1 MAITDKIAGAEVGAS
16 VVAKVPQVSKEVL
29 DYQQTLKDLA
39 TNRRNPTVRGE
50 LLTNERKLATQIAK
64 NPDMLEQA
72 RSLGVEKQVRESA
85 ALAAKQ
91 AQGLS
96 QAAARGRGL

>member
-1 MAITDKIAGAEVGAS
+1 MAISDKIAGAG
-16 VVAKVPQVSKEVL
+16 VAAKAPQMSKEVL

-39 TNRRNPTVRGE
+39 TNRRNPMVRGE
-50 LLTNERKLATQIAK
+50 LLANERKLATQIAK

-72 RSLGVEKQVRESA
+72 RSLGVAKQVRESA

-91 AQGLS
+91 AQNLS
-96 QAAARGRGL
+96 QTVSRGRGL

>member
-1 MAITDKIAGAEVGAS
+1 MAITDKVAGAD
-16 VVAKVPQVSKEVL
+16 VAGNTTQMSKEVL

-50 LLTNERKLATQIAK
+50 LLASERKLATQIAK

-85 ALAAKQ
+85 VLAAKQ

-96 QAAARGRGL
+96 KSMSKGRGI